1 MDRHCLASC
10 GEDVVGVEEG
20 FVTGLEGAERTRLGM
35 AKYEIVKFAPTKTE
49 DSVMPTKV
57 PAMELG

>member
-1 MDRHCLASC
+1 
-10 GEDVVGVEEG
+10 VVGVEEG
-20 FVTGLEGAERTRLGM
+20 FVTGLEGAGRTRLGT

-49 DSVMPTKV
+49 DSVMPTKA